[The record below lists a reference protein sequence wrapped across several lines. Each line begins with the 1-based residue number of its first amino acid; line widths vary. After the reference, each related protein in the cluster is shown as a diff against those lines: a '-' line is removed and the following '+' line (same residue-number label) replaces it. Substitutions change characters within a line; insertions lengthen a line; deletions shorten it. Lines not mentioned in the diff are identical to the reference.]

1 MEDRILL
8 GQGMQRASD
17 GCKILNISS
26 VISGET
32 QEGADFGGV
41 FGRLDLPDGC
51 QERWIRQEAL
61 LSYSMS
67 QVTDLLGGKSTLFSA
82 KLKLGV
88 SQSLEDLA
96 KAGKVF
102 FPGSSEHDDVIEV
115 KETRFPV
122 EAGEDAI
129 HEVGEGSGS
138 IAEAEG
144 DLVKLKE
151 LSPASK
157 ECCLLL
163 IPLHD
168 RGLPVS
174 TLEIKSGKPASPV

>member
-1 MEDRILL
+1 MEDRILP
-8 GQGMQRASD
+8 GQGMQRAGD
-17 GCKILNISS
+17 GCKILNISP
-26 VISGET
+26 VISSET

-61 LSYSMS
+61 LGYSMS
-67 QVTDLLGGKSTLFSA
+67 QVTDLLGGESALFSA
-82 KLKLGV
+82 KLKVGV

-96 KAGKVF
+96 ELGKVF
-102 FPGSSEHDDVIEV
+102 FPGGGEHDDVIEV

-122 EAGEDAI
+122 KAGEDAI
-129 HEVGEGSGS
+129 HEAGEGSGS
-138 IAEAEG
+138 VAEAEG

-151 LSPASK
+151 LSPAST

-168 RGLPVS
+168 RDLPVS
-174 TLEIKSGKPASPV
+174 TLEIKSGKPVSPV